1 MLYFVE
7 TYGIV
12 AQDIVV
18 MLEVRNMKKLN
29 DFLMAV
35 LAGAAISIGG
45 TVFLS
50 LDNKVLGSLFFCVG
64 LFMVCTLGLNLYT
77 GNVCYLPGKKWDYVG
92 FVGLVWLGNL
102 VGAEIVALLL
112 KLTRAGAALTA
123 KAAALCEVKTA
134 DSLLSLFVL
143 GIFCN
148 IMIYIGVE
156 SYLANKHEAGKY
168 LGMVLGVMVFILC
181 GFEHCVADMFYF
193 AMGGWSWKALLCL
206 VVITLGNAVG
216 GVIFPLCMM
225 FRQKALK

>member
-1 MLYFVE
+1 
-7 TYGIV
+7 
-12 AQDIVV
+12 
-18 MLEVRNMKKLN
+18 MKKLN

-50 LDNKVLGSLFFCVG
+50 LDNKVLGALFFCVG

-77 GNVCYLPGKKWDYVG
+77 GKVCYLPGKPASYVG
-92 FVGLVWLGNL
+92 FLVLVWLGNL

-112 KLTRAGAALTA
+112 KATRVGAALTE
-123 KAAALCEVKTA
+123 KAAGLCAVKTG
-134 DSLLSLFVL
+134 DSLISLFVL

-156 SYLANKHEAGKY
+156 SYLSNPHQLGKY
-168 LGMVLGVMVFILC
+168 LGMIFGVMVFILC

-193 AMGGWSWKALLCL
+193 AMGGWSWQAMLCL

-216 GVIFPLCMM
+216 GVIFPLA
-225 FRQKALK
+225 RRLGKKES